1 MVIDRATTAVYEK
14 KTVKEK
20 VFEYLREAILKGKL
34 PSGQQIRQDDI
45 ALQLGV
51 SRVPV
56 REALM
61 QLEAIGLVKFS
72 PYKGAV
78 VSTLSPEDAREI
90 FEIRSLLEA
99 EALVLAFPNLSH
111 EALDRAWQL
120 VEEAGE
126 EEDPLKWSEKNWNFH
141 SFLYQFSERPRLIA
155 LIRSLHDNVAPY
167 RALYLRS
174 LDSHCESTAA
184 HRRIVQSLRAGR
196 IEDAAR
202 LLKEHLAL
210 AEMNIIRYLKR

>member
-1 MVIDRATTAVYEK
+1 MCFNQAVATPREK

-20 VFEYLREAILKGKL
+20 VFEYLREVILNGKI
-34 PSGQQIRQDDI
+34 PSGQQIRQDEI

-61 QLEAIGLVKFS
+61 QLEAVGLVTFY

-78 VSTLSPEDAREI
+78 VSSLSPEDAKEI
-90 FEIRSLLEA
+90 FEIRSLLET
-99 EALVLAFPNLSH
+99 EALLLAFPNLST
-111 EALDRAWQL
+111 EALDRAEQL

-126 EEDPLKWSEKNWNFH
+126 EQDSLKWSEKNWIFH
-141 SFLYQFSERPRLIA
+141 SFLYQYSERPRLIS

-167 RALYLRS
+167 RALYLRT

-184 HRRIVQSLRAGR
+184 HKGIVEKLREGEIEEAAG
-196 IEDAAR
+196 
-202 LLKEHLAL
+202 LLKEHLVVARQ
-210 AEMNIIRYLKR
+210 NITRYLNR